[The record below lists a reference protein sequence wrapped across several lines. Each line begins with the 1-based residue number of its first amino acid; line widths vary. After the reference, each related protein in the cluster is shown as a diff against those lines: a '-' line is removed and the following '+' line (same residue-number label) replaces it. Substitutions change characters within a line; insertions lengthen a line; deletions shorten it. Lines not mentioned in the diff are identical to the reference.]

1 MLHFAIKNANS
12 KIKSKNSLWAKN
24 KKNTVYTDAEIIGKF
39 PHPRYTNKKPHLP
52 VFMLKID
59 KCGEI

>member
-1 MLHFAIKNANS
+1 MGEEQ
-12 KIKSKNSLWAKN
+12 
-24 KKNTVYTDAEIIGKF
+24 KNTVLHRCGNNRKISASIQI
-39 PHPRYTNKKPHLP
+39 KKPHLP

>member
-1 MLHFAIKNANS
+1 MGEEQ
-12 KIKSKNSLWAKN
+12 
-24 KKNTVYTDAEIIGKF
+24 KNTVYTDAEIIGKF

>member
-24 KKNTVYTDAEIIGKF
+24 KKYGLHRCGNNRKISASVQI
-39 PHPRYTNKKPHLP
+39 KKPHLP